1 MKPLT
6 VIRAIVAWVISPFV
20 FFFLVPLFMLLDFL
34 HDVDGTTSDLI
45 DSWKSWAF
53 MRGDL

>member
-6 VIRAIVAWVISPFV
+6 VIRAIVAWGISPFV
-20 FFFLVPLFMLLDFL
+20 FIVLVPLFMLLDFL